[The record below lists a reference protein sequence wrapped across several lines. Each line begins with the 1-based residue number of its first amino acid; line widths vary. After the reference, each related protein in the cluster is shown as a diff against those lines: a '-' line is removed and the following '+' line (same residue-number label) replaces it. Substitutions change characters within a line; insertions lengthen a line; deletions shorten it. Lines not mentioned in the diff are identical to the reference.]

1 MRSRVYRREA
11 PSGELRHGPRGI
23 RKGVSKTFHDTKIP
37 QITSYSQTILS
48 WLRDKR
54 GESQRSGTM
63 TNTSPSSKEDRY
75 RKNEAQWTHGCPCL
89 NHDPPVP
96 VSRVDWDLISFH
108 DWQGCLI
115 VSFET
120 GSVSPEGGL
129 PFFYFI
135 LFYFLSFLFD
145 LILFFPSNIWYYFL
159 TRTGHSSYAPILHPV
174 FILFTLI
181 DYSVNLTPFFFIFYW
196 YL

>member
-63 TNTSPSSKEDRY
+63 TNTSPSS
-75 RKNEAQWTHGCPCL
+75 RKTDIGRTRPSEPMDVHVWIMIHRSQFRE
-89 NHDPPVP
+89 
-96 VSRVDWDLISFH
+96 S
-108 DWQGCLI
+108 
-115 VSFET
+115 T
-120 GSVSPEGGL
+120 GTWSLFTIGKAVWLFLLRPGRFLRKGD
-129 PFFYFI
+129 FRFFI
-135 LFYFLSFLFD
+135 LFYFIFYLSY
-145 LILFFPSNIWYYFL
+145 LIWFYFFPRIFDIIFWL
-159 TRTGHSSYAPILHPV
+159 ERAILHMHRF
-174 FILFTLI
+174 FILSL
-181 DYSVNLTPFFFIFYW
+181 S
-196 YL
+196 YLL